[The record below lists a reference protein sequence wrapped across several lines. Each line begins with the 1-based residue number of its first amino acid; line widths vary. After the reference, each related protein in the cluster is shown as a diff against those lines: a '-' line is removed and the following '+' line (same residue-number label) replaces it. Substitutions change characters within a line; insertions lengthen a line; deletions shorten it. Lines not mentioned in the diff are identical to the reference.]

1 MNITQCLINDL
12 GSIESA
18 IKYAERIAQA
28 QGPLA
33 YQYEC
38 AARFLRAEQERKE
51 TRRIRP

>member
-12 GSIESA
+12 GSIEAA
-18 IKYAERIAQA
+18 IAYAEKIVQV

-38 AARFLRAEQERKE
+38 AARYLRAEQERKE
-51 TRRIRP
+51 TRSIEP